1 MRKPMLAFALV
12 FTPLAL
18 VACTSK
24 PTSYT
29 PVPGASQGRVYEG
42 YEGYQRK
49 VTTNSREAQRF
60 FDQGMQLLYG
70 FNHDEAI
77 RSFEEA
83 AAIDPD
89 CAMAYWGIAY
99 ANGININDP
108 AMSEVRNRQ
117 AYAAAQEA
125 LRRSNDETP
134 VEKALIGAVAERY
147 AYPPPKDRRS
157 LDEAYASAMEKVW
170 LEFTDDPDVG
180 ALYAESLMN
189 LQPWSYWTKSGA
201 PKGRILHAVY
211 AIERVLKDH
220 PYHPG
225 ANHFYIHA
233 MEASPEPE
241 KAVPAAER
249 LDALVPGSGHLVHMP
264 SHIYARVARYSD
276 AADSNER
283 AIKADEAY
291 FAKAPE
297 PQFYRL
303 YFIHNVH
310 FLTFAAMMEG
320 RYETAIGA
328 ARRIDAEVP
337 EEFLR
342 AFVFLADGLMP
353 TSRHVLIRFG
363 KWQEILDMERPREFQ
378 KLSIAMH
385 HYARGIALS
394 ALGRASEAREEQRLF
409 LSAAARVP
417 GDWWVFQNKVHDIL
431 PIAEAMLEG
440 EILYREG
447 RHDEAFAA
455 LRKGVALEDRLV
467 YDEPPGWMIP
477 VRHALGALLM
487 GAGRHAEAEKV
498 YREDQINY
506 PGNGWSL
513 LGLERALRAQGK
525 TEEAER
531 VGARLKSTWARA
543 DVRPTSSCFCQP
555 GE

>member
-1 MRKPMLAFALV
+1 MRRRAH
-12 FTPLAL
+12 TLAL
-18 VACTSK
+18 VIAPMVAIGCSR
-24 PTSYT
+24 PTMYT
-29 PVPGASQGRVYEG
+29 PVPGASQGREYEG
-42 YEGYQRK
+42 YSGYQRT
-49 VTTNSREAQRF
+49 VTTHSREAQRF

-83 AAIDPD
+83 AAIDPE

-108 AMSEVRNRQ
+108 AMSQVRNRQ

-125 LRRSNDETP
+125 MRRSSDETP

-147 AYPPPKDRRS
+147 AFPPPKDRRP
-157 LDEAYASAMEKVW
+157 LDEAYAEAMEKVW

-189 LQPWSYWTKSGA
+189 LQPWNYWTKTGE

-211 AIERVLKDH
+211 AIERVMESY
-220 PYHPG
+220 PNHPG

-233 MEASPEPE
+233 MEASPEPA

-249 LDALVPGSGHLVHMP
+249 LEALVPGSGHLVHMP
-264 SHIYARVARYSD
+264 SHIYARVDRYAD
-276 AADSNER
+276 AADANVR
-283 AIKADEAY
+283 AIAADEAY

-320 RYETAIGA
+320 RFETSIQA
-328 ARRIDAEVP
+328 ARRIDEEVP

-342 AFVFLADGLMP
+342 AFAFLADGLMP

-363 KWQEILDMERPREFQ
+363 RWDEILGMERPRGFQ

-409 LSAAARVP
+409 LDAAKRVP

-447 RHDEAFAA
+447 RLDEAFAV
-455 LRKGVALEDRLV
+455 LRTGVELEDALV

-487 GAGRHAEAEKV
+487 GAGRHAEAETV

-513 LGLERALRAQGK
+513 LGLEQSLRAQRK
-525 TEEAER
+525 TDEAER
-531 VGARLKSTWARA
+531 IGGRLEKAWARA
-543 DVRPTSSCFCQP
+543 DVQPTSSCFCQP

>member
-1 MRKPMLAFALV
+1 MRTSLRAALFAMVPLLAV
-12 FTPLAL
+12 G
-18 VACTSK
+18 CSR
-24 PTSYT
+24 PTTYT
-29 PVPGASQGRVYEG
+29 PVPGASEGRVYEG
-42 YEGYQRK
+42 FEGYQRT

-108 AMSEVRNRQ
+108 AMSAVRNRQ

-125 LRRSNDETP
+125 LRRKDGATP
-134 VEKALIGAVAERY
+134 VERALIEAVAQRY
-147 AYPPPKDRRS
+147 AFPPPKDRRP

-189 LQPWSYWTKSGA
+189 LQPWKYWTKSGE
-201 PKGRILHAVY
+201 PMGRILHAVY
-211 AIERVLKDH
+211 ALEKVMASH
-220 PYHPG
+220 PDHPG

-233 MEASPEPE
+233 LEASSEPE
-241 KAVPAAER
+241 KAVAAAER
-249 LDALVPGSGHLVHMP
+249 LQSLVPGSGHLVHMP
-264 SHIYARVARYSD
+264 SHIFARVARYAD
-276 AADSNER
+276 AADANER
-283 AIKADEAY
+283 AIAADEAY
-291 FAKAPE
+291 FSKSPE
-297 PQFYRL
+297 PAFYRL

-320 RYETAIGA
+320 RYGTAIGA
-328 ARRIDAEVP
+328 ARRIDSEVP

-342 AFVFLADGLMP
+342 AFAFLADGLMP

-363 KWQEILDMERPREFQ
+363 KWEEVLALDPPRDFQ

-394 ALGRASEAREEQRLF
+394 ALGRASEARKEQRLF
-409 LSAAARVP
+409 QSAAAKVP
-417 GDWWVFQNKVHDIL
+417 GDWWVFQNRVHDIL

-447 RHDEAFAA
+447 REEEAFGV
-455 LRKGVALEDRLV
+455 LRKGVELEDALV

-487 GAGRHAEAEKV
+487 GAGRHAEAEGV
-498 YREDQINY
+498 YRDDQQNY

-513 LGLERALRAQGK
+513 LGLQQALRAQGK
-525 TEEAER
+525 ASEAEE
-531 VGARLKSTWARA
+531 VGKRLAGAWSRA
-543 DVRPTSSCFCQP
+543 DVKPTSSCYCQP

>member
-1 MRKPMLAFALV
+1 MRKAMLA
-12 FTPLAL
+12 LAL
-18 VACTSK
+18 VVSPLTLLGCTSR

-29 PVPGASQGRVYEG
+29 PVAGASQGRVYDG

-49 VTTNSREAQRF
+49 VTTDSREAQRF

-83 AAIDPD
+83 AAIDPE

-108 AMSEVRNRQ
+108 MMSEVRSRQ

-125 LRRSNDETP
+125 LRRSSDEAP

-147 AYPPPKDRRS
+147 AYPAPKNRRS
-157 LDEAYASAMEKVW
+157 LDEAYANAMEKVW

-189 LQPWSYWTKSGA
+189 LQPWNYWTKSGA
-201 PKGRILHAVY
+201 PKGRILHAVH

-264 SHIYARVARYSD
+264 SHIYARVARYAD

-283 AIKADEAY
+283 AIRADEAY

-363 KWQEILDMERPREFQ
+363 KWQEILDMARPREFQ

-394 ALGRASEAREEQRLF
+394 ALGRASEAREEQGLF
-409 LSAAARVP
+409 TEAAKRVP

-431 PIAEAMLEG
+431 PVAEAMLEG

-447 RHDEAFAA
+447 KQEEAFDV
-455 LRKGVALEDRLV
+455 LRQGVALEDKLV

-487 GAGRHAEAEKV
+487 GAGRHAEAERV
-498 YREDQINY
+498 YREDQVHY

-513 LGLERALRAQGK
+513 LGLEQALRAQGK

-531 VGARLKSTWARA
+531 VGAQLKTTWARA